1 MSLKFE
7 VQRKAIHMVGLL
19 APFSLIYFGKDLTL
33 IFLAIILIIFFVV
46 EPYRTKRID
55 IRIMEGIEPFVN
67 EVLRAKISESLRK
80 IEEKMLEITRE
91 EERFFIG
98 AHIYFAAAALVTL
111 ILFPEKVVI
120 GALTVTLI
128 SDALAALVGKGF
140 GRHRF
145 KNGKSVEG
153 SLAYFLSGFLILIF
167 IFPWYVSVIASFAGA
182 LAEFYEFPPDDN
194 FSAPVIISA
203 VIYLFVYV

>member
-7 VQRKAIHMVGLL
+7 AKRKAIHMVGLL
-19 APFSLIYFGKDLTL
+19 APLSIIYFGRDLSL
-33 IFLAIILIIFFVV
+33 IFLAITLIIFFIA

-67 EVLRAKISESLRK
+67 EILREKISESLRK

-98 AHIYFAAAALVTL
+98 AHIYFATAALITL

-128 SDALAALVGKGF
+128 SDALAALVGKGL
-140 GRHRF
+140 GKHRF

-153 SLAYFLSGFLILIF
+153 SLVYLFSGFLILIF
-167 IFPWYVSVIASFAGA
+167 IFPWYVSIIASFAGA

-203 VIYLFVYV
+203 VIYLLIYL